1 MGFCHQQQGQLE
13 YLTVSAFTQAGFRHA
28 FSTRH
33 GGVSLG
39 ELGSLNL
46 GFSRGDERDCVLENY
61 RRLTQAIGVSMDS
74 LVLAAQTHTDHIRK
88 VTLADCGE
96 GITKKTFADIDG
108 LMTDE
113 AGVTLVTFHA
123 DCTPVF
129 LADPVRRAIA
139 LVHAGWRGTAQ
150 NIAGKAVA
158 AMVREYGCRPQD
170 ILAAIGPSAGP
181 CCYEVSP
188 DVGQAVNEAADGGC
202 LVYHGDNPKPFADL
216 WTANRKMLLSAG
228 ILEEHITVAGE
239 CTCHDERYFSHRRQG
254 AARGSLA
261 AFLSIGRENEG

>member
-46 GFSRGDERDCVLENY
+46 GFSRGDERENVLENY

-188 DVGQAVNEAADGGC
+188 DVGQAVDEAADGGC

-261 AFLSIGRENEG
+261 AFLSIGRENEA